1 MLLDIRPTPNLTKQQ
16 MWLSLFIVHLKWKN
30 EWPHL
35 TPFDVGWVDSDLNST
50 IKWFWNGNACGF
62 IWFRLQSWFKIFD
75 NFWIMSSSQSFQQC
89 NDTFSFKICA
99 LFVIFAT
106 NSKNNE
112 FSQRATE
119 MLMTLSRC
127 SWQTMCVGDI
137 FLLVGDRLCCSHEIY
152 LIVKNNAWVLTS
164 VTRLV
169 INRQCPALDV
179 GDMTFH
185 QHFKLITNTFDLQ
198 HLSPTSS
205 PQQSIFWNYITWT
218 LPVLLPTHQSFELSH
233 LTLKSQN
240 LFVRRSDFLLL
251 FLSLFVFLLEAV
263 ILLTEERRLLMHRR
277 WMMEFPK
284 FLYWITK

>member
-1 MLLDIRPTPNLTKQQ
+1 MQRHIFFQNLHVFHHSRHEFWKKNKFSHLVTVML
-16 MWLSLFIVHLKWKN
+16 V
-30 EWPHL
+30 
-35 TPFDVGWVDSDLNST
+35 
-50 IKWFWNGNACGF
+50 
-62 IWFRLQSWFKIFD
+62 
-75 NFWIMSSSQSFQQC
+75 
-89 NDTFSFKICA
+89 
-99 LFVIFAT
+99 
-106 NSKNNE
+106 
-112 FSQRATE
+112 
-119 MLMTLSRC
+119 TLLRC
-127 SWQTMCVGDI
+127 SWQTKCVGDI

-205 PQQSIFWNYITWT
+205 PRQSIFWNYITWT

-263 ILLTEERRLLMHRR
+263 ILLREERRLLMHRR

>member
-99 LFVIFAT
+99 LFVTFAT

-112 FSQRATE
+112 FSQLATE

-164 VTRLV
+164 VTR
-169 INRQCPALDV
+169 
-179 GDMTFH
+179 MTFH
-185 QHFKLITNTFDLQ
+185 QRDFSSTFQTYHQ
-198 HLSPTSS
+198 HIWSPTSVTNIVTPTINILKLYYLNS
-205 PQQSIFWNYITWT
+205 SSSFTHSSIVWIVTFDIEITESVRSTVWFPAVVLVAFRLSFRSGDIVEGRTPVTDAPSMNDGVSQVLILNYKIK
-218 LPVLLPTHQSFELSH
+218 LRNF
-233 LTLKSQN
+233 
-240 LFVRRSDFLLL
+240 
-251 FLSLFVFLLEAV
+251 
-263 ILLTEERRLLMHRR
+263 
-277 WMMEFPK
+277 
-284 FLYWITK
+284 